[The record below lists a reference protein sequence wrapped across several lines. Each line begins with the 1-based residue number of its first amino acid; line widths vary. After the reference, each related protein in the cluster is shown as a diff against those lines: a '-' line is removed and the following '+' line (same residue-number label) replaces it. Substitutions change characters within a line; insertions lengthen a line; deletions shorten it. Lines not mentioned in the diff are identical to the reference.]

1 MLHRGCDGQRRCD
14 EKKNGPTGRSQFWG
28 PKHRVRATMEAI
40 SRRGLLGNPMS
51 FLRVYPTRS
60 PPGGH
65 IFSSPG
71 ADSSFTGRGSRYCVG
86 HVDTALNYGKHIMEG
101 KNNKSDKSLCTKK
114 KSGAPRRGP
123 STRTAGADPSRVE
136 MDRDRCICRRQ
147 VLVV

>member
-1 MLHRGCDGQRRCD
+1 VMRR
-14 EKKNGPTGRSQFWG
+14 KTVPQVVRSF
-28 PKHRVRATMEAI
+28 RVRNTGYEQPWKRSAEEVCSETRCLSFVFIPLGAHQGAI
-40 SRRGLLGNPMS
+40 SFPLQVLIVLL
-51 FLRVYPTRS
+51 
-60 PPGGH
+60 
-65 IFSSPG
+65 
-71 ADSSFTGRGSRYCVG
+71 TGRGSRYCVG